1 MCAVMVDMPK
11 SLDGDTRVSSDTLI
25 VVGDD
30 GSDVWEMASS
40 KGDLQRCALQE
51 LGAQGQG

>member
-11 SLDGDTRVSSDTLI
+11 SLYGDTRVSSDTII

-30 GSDVWEMASS
+30 GSDAWEMASS